1 MRMVMIGLWLFA
13 LVLVAVG
20 EARAGCNVVVKRRAA
35 STRVARQVVM
45 KQQAVAIVPFA
56 VPVAVPVAVVAR
68 PAVFYGLSP
77 YAVSGTGAAADET
90 PQVAAPA
97 AAHPAASEAKS
108 LVARSCISCHG
119 GTAPKAGLDLSDL
132 GALTP
137 QQRLAAVARVVSD
150 DAALR
155 MPPDRALA
163 PGEIGAVLQELAG
176 SNDQ

>member
-1 MRMVMIGLWLFA
+1 MRMVMIGLC
-13 LVLVAVG
+13 LVALSMAI
-20 EARAGCNVVVKRRAA
+20 EARAGCDVVVSRRAISKRVARRVVVKE
-35 STRVARQVVM
+35 
-45 KQQAVAIVPFA
+45 QAVAVVPFA
-56 VPVAVPVAVVAR
+56 VPVAVPVAVVSR

-77 YAVSGTGAAADET
+77 YAVSGSGAAADET
-90 PQVAAPA
+90 QQVAAPA
-97 AAHPAASEAKS
+97 ATHRAASEAKS

-119 GTAPKAGLDLSDL
+119 GAAPKAGLDLSDL

-176 SNDQ
+176 LNDP